1 MSDKTNDLKFD
12 EVWYAR
18 EVQTTD
24 EARKLRNAVWDALD
38 AYADYLHRHGLI
50 WDLKKAEEALAGGWD
65 YGQEFVDYLKAD
77 KLIMH
82 IDFRGRTND
91 GHEPQRAE
99 DGDCVRAYYWE
110 LVPHHPGS
118 H

>member
-24 EARKLRNAVWDALD
+24 EADKLREAVWNALD
-38 AYADYLHRHGLI
+38 AYADYLDRHGLV
-50 WDLKKAEEALAGGWD
+50 WDYKKVEEAGREE
-65 YGQEFVDYLKAD
+65 EFVDFLKAD
-77 KLIMH
+77 KLIMY

>member
-24 EARKLRNAVWDALD
+24 EADKLREAVWNALD
-38 AYADYLHRHGLI
+38 AYADYLDRHGLI
-50 WDLKKAEEALAGGWD
+50 WDYKEVEKVTWD
-65 YGQEFVDYLKAD
+65 GERVDFLKAD

-91 GHEPQRAE
+91 GHEPRRAE

-110 LVPHHPGS
+110 LVPHRPGDPPPEAA
-118 H
+118 